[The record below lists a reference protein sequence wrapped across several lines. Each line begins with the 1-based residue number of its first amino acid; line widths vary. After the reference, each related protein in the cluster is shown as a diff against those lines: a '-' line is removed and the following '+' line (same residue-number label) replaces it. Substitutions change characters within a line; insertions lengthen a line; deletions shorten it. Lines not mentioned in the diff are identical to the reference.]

1 MMSMDTK
8 QEITRRYFREGDSER
23 KIARDLKI
31 SRKTVKKYLQD
42 HLRAQAISEQDGNT
56 DVLQEYVSSPPTY
69 DSSGRYK
76 RKLNQE
82 IERLILEQVTDNDRK
97 KREGLRKQIKRKIDI
112 HEYLLKKGYQI
123 GYTTVCNFI
132 REQEV
137 IAREAFIRQDH
148 LPGEECEYD
157 WGEVRLII
165 GGEQKRL
172 YMAAFTAAYSNY
184 RYGDLYSRQ
193 DTLAYME
200 SHNDFVGHVG
210 GVFHEMVY
218 DNMRVA
224 IAKFVGRYEKQ
235 PTRALTGLA
244 GWYHFRWRF
253 CNVQRGNEKG
263 HVERTVEVVR
273 RKAFSDRDT
282 FETVDEARIHLAATF
297 DRLNDLPCPQR
308 GKSPRQLLE
317 EERSRLWKNPGTM
330 ECYLVDC
337 LKVDKYSTF
346 SFGTNK
352 YSVPDYLVGR
362 MVEVKAYANQLKVYY
377 NNLQVCR
384 HERQYGMYQ
393 WEIDLEHY
401 LKTLAR
407 KPGALAGSVAMQQA
421 PSEIRRLYERFFRSN
436 PRGFID
442 ILQYCHSK
450 NIPHQKFEETVHELN
465 WLCPQDVSPD
475 KVIALLGNQ
484 SLELKP
490 LAEPVRENEIEDYS
504 REQLLEISMMV
515 SNPE

>member
-1 MMSMDTK
+1 
-8 QEITRRYFREGDSER
+8 
-23 KIARDLKI
+23 
-31 SRKTVKKYLQD
+31 
-42 HLRAQAISEQDGNT
+42 
-56 DVLQEYVSSPPTY
+56 
-69 DSSGRYK
+69 
-76 RKLNQE
+76 
-82 IERLILEQVTDNDRK
+82 
-97 KREGLRKQIKRKIDI
+97 
-112 HEYLLKKGYQI
+112 
-123 GYTTVCNFI
+123 
-132 REQEV
+132 
-137 IAREAFIRQDH
+137 
-148 LPGEECEYD
+148 
-157 WGEVRLII
+157 
-165 GGEQKRL
+165 
-172 YMAAFTAAYSNY
+172 
-184 RYGDLYSRQ
+184 
-193 DTLAYME
+193 
-200 SHNDFVGHVG
+200 
-210 GVFHEMVY
+210 
-218 DNMRVA
+218 
-224 IAKFVGRYEKQ
+224 
-235 PTRALTGLA
+235 
-244 GWYHFRWRF
+244 
-253 CNVQRGNEKG
+253 
-263 HVERTVEVVR
+263 
-273 RKAFSDRDT
+273 
-282 FETVDEARIHLAATF
+282 
-297 DRLNDLPCPQR
+297 
-308 GKSPRQLLE
+308 
-317 EERSRLWKNPGTM
+317 M

-362 MVEVKAYANQLKVYY
+362 MVEIKAYANQLKVYY

-401 LKTLAR
+401 LKTFAR

-421 PSEIRRLYERFFRSN
+421 PPEIRRLYERFFRSN

-450 NIPHQKFEETVHELN
+450 NIPHQKLEETVHELN